1 MKKYVWGRIVRAILS
16 AVIVTI
22 IAMVMIYTLIPRHLI
37 FKNDPTYQKLG
48 GKADDRERYKNT
60 AYERLGYITFDE
72 QADMCKAYASDN
84 FDACNP
90 VGSTYIQEVAEKY
103 KADGWTVKQYK
114 AGSYYA
120 YKDVPIIKTIANFF
134 SNLIEIDHPWRVS
147 DSSNP
152 DLERKIYIG
161 KDYNGVPALMG
172 SGTKHKYLIY
182 FDGSFP
188 FIHQNILSLN
198 LGKSYPSYAYVEI
211 SKVITSGQGTEQS
224 FDQKFETGSTGKS
237 AVLQHSCTYKNT
249 KNLDKLDKNK
259 FTDNYANCDTKKK
272 DPSMISTSMIFGV
285 IALLLAYLIAIP
297 AGILM
302 ASKKGKLPDHI
313 GTIWINFMIA
323 VPSLAFIFFG
333 RQIFYLLGLPQS
345 FPQLGAHDIRSYIPA
360 IVILAL
366 MNTGSLM
373 LWTRRYMLDQSS
385 SDYVKFARAKGL
397 SQSEIFKKHIL
408 RNAIIPIV
416 HDLPASII
424 LTITGAVL
432 TETVFAIPGTG
443 KLLPDA
449 INEHNNSMIIA
460 LTILYTSLSIFS
472 VLIGDLL
479 MTVVDPRIKLT
490 DDGGTH

>member
-1 MKKYVWGRIVRAILS
+1 MKKYVFWRVFRAILS
-16 AVIVTI
+16 ALIVTV
-22 IAMVMIYTLIPRHLI
+22 IAMVMIYTLIPRELI

-60 AYERLGYITFDE
+60 VYSRLGYIYFEE

-84 FDACNP
+84 VDACNQND
-90 VGSTYIQEVAEKY
+90 STYIQDIAAQYE
-103 KADGWTVKQYK
+103 ADGWTVKQYK
-114 AGSYYA
+114 AGGYYA
-120 YKDVPIIKTIANFF
+120 YKDVPIVQIVANFF
-134 SNLIEIDHPWRVS
+134 GNLIEVDHPWRVN
-147 DSSNP
+147 DESNP

-161 KDYNGVPALMG
+161 KDNNGVPALMG
-172 SGTKHKYLIY
+172 SGTEHKYLIY
-182 FDGSFP
+182 FDTSFP
-188 FIHQNILSLN
+188 FIHQNIISLN
-198 LGKSYPSYAYVEI
+198 LGQSYPSYAYVDI
-211 SKVITSGQGTEQS
+211 TKVITQSQGTENSVEQT
-224 FDQKFETGSTGKS
+224 FPTGQTTKS
-237 AVLQHSCTYKNT
+237 AIIQHSCTYKNT
-249 KNLDKLDKNK
+249 SNLDKLDLNK
-259 FTDNYANCDTKKK
+259 FTDNYATCDTQKK
-272 DPSMISTSMIFGV
+272 DASMISTSMLFGV
-285 IALLLAYLIAIP
+285 CALVLAYFIAIP
-297 AGILM
+297 AGMLM
-302 ASKKGKLPDHI
+302 ASHRGKLADHV
-313 GTIWINFMIA
+313 GTVWINFMIA

-333 RQIFYLLGLPQS
+333 RQLFFLLGFPQS
-345 FPQLGAHDIRSYIPA
+345 FPSLGAHNIRSYIPA

-373 LWTRRYMLDQSS
+373 LWTRRYLLDQSN

-449 INEHNNSMIIA
+449 INEHNNSMIVA

-490 DDGGTH
+490 DDGGAH